1 MRLPVLIAAGLV
13 SLALG
18 ACGGSDPKPAPG
30 SPENPLTATRPSEP
44 GSGQGTAAGQPGT
57 GEPSAPATKPG
68 YKALVD
74 RQTSKP
80 ARRFSPC
87 NLVTRPEAR
96 AIVGEALHEPVEAV
110 QGPTCIYRPRAG
122 KALIT
127 LAIQDMSFKAIRRQ
141 IADLRQV
148 AVSDRTAYCGTYGQP
163 MLYVPLGG
171 DRLLSVSAECGVA
184 RGFAAKALRHL

>member
-1 MRLPVLIAAGLV
+1 MRLPVLIALALC

-18 ACGGSDPKPAPG
+18 ACGGSDPKPAAG
-30 SPENPLTATRPSEP
+30 SPENPLTATRPAGPESGEP
-44 GSGQGTAAGQPGT
+44 GQANT
-57 GEPSAPATKPG
+57 GEPSATAEKPG
-68 YKALVD
+68 YKALVE

-80 ARRFSPC
+80 AHRFSPC

-96 AIVGEALHEPVEAV
+96 EIVGAPLHEPVEAP

-122 KALIT
+122 KAMIT
-127 LAIQDMSFKAIRRQ
+127 LAIQDMSFKAVKRR

-148 AVSDRTAYCGTYGQP
+148 AVSDRTAFCGTYGQP
-163 MLYVPLGG
+163 VLYVPLGG
-171 DRLLSVSAECGVA
+171 DRLLSVNAECAIA